1 VVLEEK
7 FYGDRVMKLLANQK
21 GIALITALLLT
32 LISLTIVMYLLFMIT
47 SGVKLSGAN
56 KRYKTALEASYG
68 STDLIIK
75 EIIPAIFS
83 KTIAVNAYT
92 PWDNSL
98 RDLGYSTS
106 MDFTANTDACL
117 LDKLTNPSSN
127 WGPACSKSP
136 NAKESPDFSIKLNS
150 TSSDPFTVYT
160 KIIDTICSD
169 KRAYPTGKCTGSDLS
184 GYDQLDGGQGTTGG
198 AAGIT
203 VQSMPA
209 TYRIEVQGERTTNFS
224 ERSKLSI
231 LYAY

>member
-1 VVLEEK
+1 VVQEEK

-68 STDLIIK
+68 STDLVIK

-98 RDLGYSTS
+98 SLLYPPG
-106 MDFTANTDACL
+106 MDFTANTDTCL
-117 LDKLTNPSSN
+117 MDKITKSSSN

-136 NAKESPDFSIKLNS
+136 NPKESPDFSIKLNS